1 VNRHVNRGL
10 LFWGVAL
17 ITAGVVALAASQGW
31 FDTSILGGAWR
42 LWPVVLIAIGLSLVL
57 SRTSFAWVG
66 TLAAALVVGL
76 AGGALISGAPAFSS
90 CNGEPGPP
98 QNSTGA
104 FYSEH
109 ATVDL
114 ELTCGTLELSMAKGS
129 AWSADTSIT
138 GGVLPVLSQSATE
151 LSLRSNER
159 NFPFDGQRQS
169 WAIHLGRDVSYDLS
183 ATLSAADATIDAS
196 GGTFEGL
203 QLTSNAGSARLLL
216 GSAVVSGLDV
226 QLNAGSAKIIADG
239 DGDVAG
245 SLQANAGGFDLCVP
259 DSVGLQIIV
268 TSSVAFSHNLE
279 DRGLTNEGEDVFVSP
294 NFGSAAHKV
303 VLQVQGNAA
312 TFTLNPEEGC
322 A

>member
-1 VNRHVNRGL
+1 MNRGL

-17 ITAGVVALAASQGW
+17 ITAGAVALAASQGW
-31 FDTSILGGAWR
+31 FDPSVLGGVWR

-57 SRTSFAWVG
+57 SRTSFAGVG

-76 AGGALISGAPAFSS
+76 AGGALISGVPAFSS
-90 CNGEPGPP
+90 CNGEPGSPET
-98 QNSTGA
+98 SSGA
-104 FYSEH
+104 FQGEH

-114 ELTCGTLELSMAKGS
+114 QLTCGTLRLSVVDGS
-129 AWSADTSIT
+129 GWSADTSIE
-138 GGVLPVLSQSATE
+138 GGDLAALSASAAE
-151 LSLRSNER
+151 LSLRSSEQS
-159 NFPFDGQRQS
+159 FPFGDQRQS
-169 WAIHLGRDVSYDLS
+169 WEISLGRDISYDLA

-203 QLTSNAGSARLLL
+203 QLTSNAGSTRLLL

-239 DGDVAG
+239 EGDVAG
-245 SLQANAGGFDLCVP
+245 SLQANAGSFDLCVP

-294 NFGSAAHKV
+294 NFGSAVHKV